1 MSEKKSNPNN
11 YRDCDFSTIR
21 ETGHCY
27 MHEKKPDHV
36 CKAHIKKQPTEEKM
50 SFFTKA
56 LRFMAMR
63 KKIKQNPNNC
73 HTCDFFD
80 TEPTAHCYMFKTPP
94 IAVCTNHTKRSTM
107 GQFKLF
113 NEFIKTRNTD
123 VSSSSV
129 QP

>member
-1 MSEKKSNPNN
+1 MITTRNQYDRNVDSFSERIDVSEKKSNPNN
-11 YRDCDFSTIR
+11 CRDCDFSTIR

-63 KKIKQNPNNC
+63 KK
-73 HTCDFFD
+73 
-80 TEPTAHCYMFKTPP
+80 
-94 IAVCTNHTKRSTM
+94 
-107 GQFKLF
+107 
-113 NEFIKTRNTD
+113 
-123 VSSSSV
+123 
-129 QP
+129 